1 MPQVHI
7 FSQRD
12 INPQS
17 LGQQSAYQRKCRTM
31 CKIDDFAKAFDNKNN
46 ELCIYLGLISMVS
59 GLPTLVTLV
68 AMIVA
73 FKGGGSTGLQLECK
87 IGDLEGLEGLTLVTS
102 SLLGGINCR
111 LAGDG
116 EFPPD
121 PDADSIRQDSK

>member
-1 MPQVHI
+1 
-7 FSQRD
+7 
-12 INPQS
+12 
-17 LGQQSAYQRKCRTM
+17 
-31 CKIDDFAKAFDNKNN
+31 
-46 ELCIYLGLISMVS
+46 MVS

-68 AMIVA
+68 ATPALVA

-116 EFPPD
+116 EFPTD

>member
-1 MPQVHI
+1 MPQVSI

-121 PDADSIRQDSK
+121 DADASIRQDSK